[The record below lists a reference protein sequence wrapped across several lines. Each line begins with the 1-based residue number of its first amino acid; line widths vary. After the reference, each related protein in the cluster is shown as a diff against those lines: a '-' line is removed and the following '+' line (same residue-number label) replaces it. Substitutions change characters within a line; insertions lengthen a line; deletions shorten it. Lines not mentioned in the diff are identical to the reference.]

1 MKNTLQNMYYGLLH
15 LLVSFTA
22 ISVVT
27 RIIGFNLPVTFLMAG
42 IGTIIF
48 HLVTQNKLPMVLGV
62 SGVFIGGMI
71 YVSQTEGME
80 YALGGVVG
88 AGVLYVIFSLIAF
101 KWQDKIMKHIP
112 TWLLSTSVLLIA
124 LSLIPIG
131 KSLVETNLVVG
142 LATFVTIA
150 IVELIGGK
158 QVRTFAMPLGLLVG
172 TLVYHFT
179 VGLDFTTMA
188 QPLAMEFMTPKFSL
202 TGFLAISLMSIASIL
217 EMLGD
222 TKNTGSIIGK
232 NVFKEVGL
240 GRIALGNG
248 LSSIISGF
256 GGGQVLTTYS
266 ENAGYLLTSNYFN
279 PNAQLFTA
287 LYFIIMA
294 FITPIS
300 KFIMMLPLESFGAI
314 ILYLYSLVAINSI
327 KQIVESGVNLSDNR
341 RVFVIMSIMVGVSSL
356 AYVIS
361 GIAISSVAVA
371 VAVGITLNT
380 VIPKDK

>member
-1 MKNTLQNMYYGLLH
+1 MKNLFTNAYYGLLH

-27 RIIGFNLPVTFLMAG
+27 RVIGFNLPTTFLMAG
-42 IGTIIF
+42 IGTLIF
-48 HLVTQNKLPMVLGV
+48 HLVTKNKLPMVMGV

-71 YVSQTEGME
+71 FVSQTLGKE
-80 YALGGVVG
+80 YALGGVIG
-88 AGVLYVIFSLIAF
+88 AGVVYLLFSLIAF
-101 KWQDKIMKHIP
+101 RWQDKIMKFIP

-131 KSLVETNLVVG
+131 KGLVEGNLMVG
-142 LATFVTIA
+142 LATFVTVAVI
-150 IVELIGGK
+150 ELFGGK
-158 QVRTFAMPLGLLVG
+158 QLRTFAMPMGLIVG

-179 VGLDFTTMA
+179 VGLDFSLMS
-188 QPLAMEFMTPKFSL
+188 QPMAMEFIKPKFSW
-202 TGFLAISLMSIASIL
+202 TAIFAISLMSIASAL

-222 TKNTGSIIGK
+222 TKNTGSIIGQ
-232 NVFKEVGL
+232 NVFETVGL

-248 LSSIISGF
+248 LSTIVSGAF
-256 GGGQVLTTYS
+256 GGQVLTTYS

-287 LYFIIMA
+287 LFYIIMA

-300 KFIMMLPLESFGAI
+300 KFIMVLPLESFGAI

-327 KQIVESGVNLSDNR
+327 RQIVNSNINLDKNR
-341 RVFVIMSIMVGVSSL
+341 KVFVIMSVMVGVSSL
-356 AYVIS
+356 SYVIS
-361 GIAISSVAVA
+361 GIALSSVAVA
-371 VAVGITLNT
+371 VAVGILLNT
-380 VIPKDK
+380 VIPQEV

>member
-1 MKNTLQNMYYGLLH
+1 MYYGLLH